1 MFIIYSY
8 DMNRGGIS
16 IIIGNMP
23 MFNYK
28 FRYWFSLM
36 NHFFF
41 LFWQK
46 LYLHISHDIK
56 EDV

>member
-28 FRYWFSLM
+28 FRCWFSLM

-41 LFWQK
+41 SVLAEIIFA
-46 LYLHISHDIK
+46 HFT
-56 EDV
+56 